1 MARKMKTMDGNHAA
15 AHASY
20 AFSFIV
26 FCILSCTNA
35 VIFFTNK
42 KELFGIFPLQTA
54 LLIIS
59 YAYPNSHP
67 GITSP
72 LFRKDPSWISDGAL
86 SIADPGSPEAH
97 HVHGRELRPVR
108 SLDTDMCR
116 SGTQ

>member
-1 MARKMKTMDGNHAA
+1 MGYYIID
-15 AHASY
+15 SQLCP
-20 AFSFIV
+20 FSFIV

-86 SIADPGSPEAH
+86 STADPGSPEAH

-108 SLDTDMCR
+108 SLDTDMYR